1 MHPKSPLSLSFPRA
15 MQSQVESQVEEHVL
29 TVRIVEKKLCCGF
42 VFLEWQGRSATLG
55 NHFLHG
61 YVDVIVSR
69 DY

>member
-1 MHPKSPLSLSFPRA
+1 